1 MTNNPLTEKFTT
13 KNTTVSSHQI
23 RHMTLTAFF
32 AALITIMTAY
42 ICHVP
47 VGINGTYIHF
57 GDSLIYLAAS
67 LLPTPYAL
75 VAAAIGGGLADLL
88 TAPIWAPATILIKM
102 LITLPFT
109 SKDKRIISP
118 RNIFASVLAFIIT
131 GIGYYI
137 AEAILFGAKAAL
149 FISLSS
155 NFVQSLASAI
165 VFVILGL
172 FLDKMNFKTRFLS

>member
-1 MTNNPLTEKFTT
+1 M
-13 KNTTVSSHQI
+13 
-23 RHMTLTAFF
+23 
-32 AALITIMTAY
+32 
-42 ICHVP
+42 
-47 VGINGTYIHF
+47 
-57 GDSLIYLAAS
+57 
-67 LLPTPYAL
+67 

-102 LITLPFT
+102 LISLPFT

-155 NFVQSLASAI
+155 NFVQSLASGI